1 VAIIE
6 TPVLSG
12 GAAVP
17 ENLLGR
23 ETSPYLLQHKDNPVH
38 WHPWG
43 EDAFRRAAD
52 EDKPVLLSIGYAACH
67 WCHVM
72 AHESFESEDIAALM
86 NAKFVN
92 IKLDREERPDI
103 DTIYM
108 SALAMMGQQ
117 GGWPLTMFLTPDK
130 LPFYGG
136 TYFPPEP
143 RFGHPAFPDVLN
155 GVADLYAKEKDKIQQ
170 NVAAIIDGL
179 ERQSEA
185 PPKRHAGIYGPGQI
199 DATAE
204 HALSLIDDVH
214 GGTGGA
220 PKFPQPVFLGL
231 LWRAYKRSGDDRFRI
246 AVTNS
251 LTHMSQGGIYDHL
264 GGGYARYST
273 DEIWLAPHFE
283 KMLYDN
289 AQLIALLA
297 QVHGDRGAPLFEQRL
312 RETIDWSLAEL
323 RLEGGAFAGTLDAD
337 SEGAEGTFYVWT
349 EPEIDAALGSGAAAF
364 KEIYDAR
371 PGGNW
376 EGKTILNRLR
386 HLELGDAGA
395 EAARAASRA
404 RLLSVRAERVRPGL
418 DDKILTDWNGLMI
431 AALGT
436 AGAMFGEAAW
446 IDAAKQAFA
455 FIAGLETKAGRL
467 RHSSRLGVHL
477 ESDVIDD
484 YAQMIRAALALYQ
497 ATQAPEYLAAAQR
510 WTATAND
517 HFWDVN
523 DGGYYF
529 SPGDAADVIVRTR
542 TAFDNATP
550 AGNGTMVE
558 NLGRLYFLTGDDD
571 YRKRA
576 EAIIDLFGRQ
586 PQEQYLGM
594 PGILNGCD
602 FLNAAV
608 QVVVVGHGG
617 EALCAAAHA
626 SGHPNLVLI
635 ALDDGASLP
644 PGHPAAGKTSNGGR
658 AAAYVC
664 VGTVCGLPVSEAE
677 DLKKALRE
685 I

>member
-1 VAIIE
+1 
-6 TPVLSG
+6 
-12 GAAVP
+12 VP
-17 ENLLGR
+17 ENQLGR
-23 ETSPYLLQHKDNPVH
+23 ESSPYLLQHKDNPVH

-43 EDAFRRAAD
+43 DDAFRRAAD

-72 AHESFESEDIAALM
+72 AHESFESEAIAALM

-92 IKLDREERPDI
+92 IKLDREERPEI

-108 SALAMMGQQ
+108 SALTMMGHQ

-143 RFGHPAFPDVLN
+143 RFGHPGFPDVLN
-155 GVADLYAKEKDKIQQ
+155 GVADLYAKEKGKIRQ
-170 NVAAIIDGL
+170 NVAAIKDGL

-214 GGTGGA
+214 GGTQGA

-289 AQLIALLA
+289 AQLIELLA
-297 QVHGDRGAPLFEQRL
+297 QVHGETGAPLLEQRL
-312 RETIDWSLAEL
+312 RETIQWSLAEL
-323 RLEGGAFAGTLDAD
+323 RQEGGAFAGTLDAD
-337 SEGAEGTFYVWT
+337 SEGDEGTFYVWT
-349 EPEIDAALGSGAAAF
+349 DAEIDAALGENTALF
-364 KEIYDAR
+364 KNTYDVT

-376 EGKTILNRLR
+376 EGKTILNRLG
-386 HLELGDAGA
+386 HLELGTAA
-395 EAARAASRA
+395 EEAALAASRD
-404 RLLSVRAERVRPGL
+404 RLLSVRAGRERPGL
-418 DDKILTDWNGLMI
+418 DDKILADWNGLMI
-431 AALGT
+431 AALGY
-436 AGAMFGEAAW
+436 AGAMFGEADW
-446 IDAAKQAFA
+446 IDAARKAFA
-455 FIAGLETKAGRL
+455 FITGLENKAGRL

-477 ESDVIDD
+477 DTDVIDD

-497 ATQAPEYLAAAQR
+497 ATGENDFLQAAQR

-517 HFWDVN
+517 HFWDTG

-529 SPGDAADVIVRTR
+529 SPDDATDVIVRTR

-571 YRKRA
+571 HRERA

-586 PQEQYLGM
+586 PPEQYLGM

-602 FLNAAV
+602 FLSAAV
-608 QVVVVGHGG
+608 QVVVVGSGG
-617 EALCAAAHA
+617 DGLCAAARA
-626 SGHPNLVLI
+626 SGHPNLVLMQ
-635 ALDDGASLP
+635 LDDGAVLP
-644 PGHPAAGKTSNGGR
+644 PGHPATGKTSAGGP

-664 VGTVCGLPVSEAE
+664 VGTVCGLPMTEAE
-677 DLKKALRE
+677 DLKKALQE

>member
-1 VAIIE
+1 M
-6 TPVLSG
+6 
-12 GAAVP
+12 P

-43 EDAFRRAAD
+43 EDAFRRAAE
-52 EDKPVLLSIGYAACH
+52 EDRPVLLSIGYAACH

-92 IKLDREERPDI
+92 IKLDREERPEI

-143 RFGHPAFPDVLN
+143 RFGHPGFPDVLN
-155 GVADLYAKEKDKIQQ
+155 GVADLYATQKDKVRQ
-170 NVAAIIDGL
+170 NIAAIKDGL

-185 PPKRHAGIYGPGQI
+185 PPKLHAGIYGPGQI
-199 DATAE
+199 DAAAE
-204 HALSLIDDVH
+204 QALSLIDNVN
-214 GGTGGA
+214 GGTRGA

-231 LWRAYKRSGDDRFRI
+231 LWRAYKRGGDDRFRI

-251 LTHMSQGGIYDHL
+251 LIHMSQGGIYDHL

-289 AQLIALLA
+289 AQLIELLA
-297 QVHGDRGAPLFEQRL
+297 QVHGDRASPLFEQRL

-323 RLEGGAFAGTLDAD
+323 RQEDGPFAGTLDAD

-349 EPEIDAALGSGAAAF
+349 EAEIDAALGADADTF
-364 KEIYDAR
+364 KDIYDVTT
-371 PGGNW
+371 GGNW
-376 EGKTILNRLR
+376 EGKTILNRLGQ
-386 HLELGDAGA
+386 LDLGDADA
-395 EAARAASRA
+395 EAALAISRD
-404 RLLSVRAERVRPGL
+404 RLLALRAGRERPGL

-431 AALGT
+431 AALGY

-446 IDAAKQAFA
+446 INAAKEAFA
-455 FIAGLETKAGRL
+455 FIAGLETTAGRL

-497 ATQAPEYLAAAQR
+497 ATFEHEYLEAALR

-517 HFWDVN
+517 HFWDAG

-558 NLGRLYFLTGDDD
+558 NLARLYFLTGADDH
-571 YRKRA
+571 RQRA

-586 PQEQYLGM
+586 PPEQYLGM
-594 PGILNGCD
+594 PGILNGYD

-608 QVVVVGHGG
+608 QVVVAGAGG
-617 EALCAAAHA
+617 EALCAAARA
-626 SGHPNLVLI
+626 SGHSNLVLMQI
-635 ALDDGASLP
+635 DDGAALP
-644 PGHPAAGKTSNGGR
+644 AGHPATGKTSNEGR

-664 VGTVCGLPVSEAE
+664 VGTVCGLPTTEAE